1 MESFRRAVID
11 VGTNSVKLLV
21 ADTQGE
27 CVTPLTE
34 KSLQTRLG
42 SGFYQTCRLRR
53 DSIEKTAQAV
63 ADFVRE
69 AEQWKPERIRVI
81 ATSAARDAL
90 NRSEL
95 LSAIEQTSGLGAQV
109 ITGEQEADWVFR
121 GVTTDSSFLD
131 RTLLILDVGGGS
143 TEFIL
148 GKDDTQYFRA
158 SFHLGTVRLLE
169 RVQLS
174 DPPSKK
180 DWNDCHDW
188 ILGFLEKEI
197 RPAVVPQLKN
207 HSSSPVQFIGTGGT
221 ASILGRMQLQME
233 SFDRSALEALLLT
246 QAEVFHHRELL
257 WKLPLEERKCVTGLP
272 SSRADVILAGS
283 AIIST
288 VMEYFEFPTLRIS
301 TRGLRFAA
309 ILDEKPM

>member
-21 ADTQGE
+21 ADTKGE

-42 SGFYQTCRLRR
+42 SGFYQTCRLRP

-63 ADFVRE
+63 ANFVRE
-69 AEQWKPERIRVI
+69 AGHWNPERIRVI

-95 LSAIEQTSGLGAQV
+95 LVAIEESSGLGAQV

-121 GVTTDSSFLD
+121 GVTTDSSLWD
-131 RTLLILDVGGGS
+131 RTLMILDVGGGS
-143 TEFIL
+143 AEFIL
-148 GKDDTQYFRA
+148 GKGTTQYFRA

-169 RVQLS
+169 RLQLS
-174 DPPSKK
+174 DPPSKN
-180 DWNDCHDW
+180 DWNDCHNR
-188 ILGFLEKEI
+188 ILEFIEKEI
-197 RPAVVPQLKN
+197 RPAVGPQLQS

-221 ASILGRMQLQME
+221 ATILGRMQLQME
-233 SFDRSALEALLLT
+233 SFDRPALEALLLT
-246 QAEVFHHRELL
+246 QADVFHHRELL
-257 WKLPLEERKCVTGLP
+257 WKLPLEERRCITGLP
-272 SSRADVILAGS
+272 PSRADVILAGS

-288 VMEYFEFPTLRIS
+288 VMEHFEFPTLRVS

-309 ILDEKPM
+309 ILDER